1 MSTSEPD
8 VMCRFCGAWGPPR
21 GFHSC
26 PQMSPNQPQQQQVW
40 EQDPVPELR
49 RIADALERIADALGK
64 EQP

>member
-1 MSTSEPD
+1 MSTSVPD
-8 VMCRFCGAWGPPR
+8 SICRFCGEWVPP
-21 GFHSC
+21 GGYHSC
-26 PQMSPNQPQQQQVW
+26 PQTSANQPQQQQVW